1 MKIQTNNI
9 KSKQD
14 TNIVHIEGYDDIL
27 LICSNVEQVLKH
39 LIKEFKTLNKQEK
52 AEVIVMFD
60 NTYVG
65 QILRELNAISNSGKK
80 KS

>member
-1 MKIQTNNI
+1 LKIQTNNI